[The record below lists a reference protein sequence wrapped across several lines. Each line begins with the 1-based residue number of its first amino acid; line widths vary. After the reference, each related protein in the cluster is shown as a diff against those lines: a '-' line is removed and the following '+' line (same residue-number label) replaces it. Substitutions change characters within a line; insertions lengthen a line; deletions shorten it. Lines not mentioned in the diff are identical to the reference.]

1 MQSNCYKIA
10 RTIADIRN
18 GFCMSIVKNA
28 RKTFY
33 FAKNTIHP
41 NIFDILPKFEI
52 ITTKEWY
59 NFNIAGESLLALE
72 YLSGHRIQ
80 KPRDKVSS
88 VDKHVVLGTDM
99 SFLRE
104 TDDVDMMAIQIAKT
118 AELEPILI
126 RISHQDYVPEV
137 PFEII
142 DFSAID
148 FDIKHFQY
156 EINFLAKA
164 DIQLSIAQNCQVYA
178 FGSRF
183 GGHEHYAILVN
194 NPLSE
199 KYPLVRVHSSCYT
212 GDLLSSLRCDCGD
225 QLKNSIAEMNKTSGI
240 LLYIMQEGRGIG
252 LANKIKAYE
261 LQQKCGLDT
270 VDSNIAIG
278 FEGEE
283 RSFMPAAKMLQYFE
297 KLEIRLMTNN
307 PKKSSD
313 LLSSGI
319 KIIETVP
326 TYFKPH
332 NHNQDYLKV
341 KKERMGHIFDV
352 KPDDQGS

>member
-1 MQSNCYKIA
+1 MQNNRYKVA
-10 RTIADIRN
+10 RIIADIRN
-18 GFCMSIVKNA
+18 GFCISIVKNA

-33 FAKNTIHP
+33 FSKSTIHP
-41 NIFDILPKFEI
+41 DVLNTLPDFEI
-52 ITTKEWY
+52 VTTGEWY
-59 NFNIAGESLLALE
+59 NFNIAGESLMALE
-72 YLSGHRIQ
+72 HLSGH
-80 KPRDKVSS
+80 KVQTQSRGS
-88 VDKHVVLGTDM
+88 AVNHHVVLGVDM

-104 TDDVDMMAIQIAKT
+104 ADDSDIMAIRIAKT
-118 AELEPILI
+118 AELEPVLI
-126 RISHQDYVPEV
+126 RISDQNYTPEV
-137 PFEII
+137 PFETI
-142 DFSAID
+142 DFERID
-148 FDIKHFQY
+148 FDIRHFQY

-164 DIQLSIAQNCQVYA
+164 DIQLAVAPNCQIYA

-194 NPLSE
+194 DPLSE
-199 KYPLVRVHSSCYT
+199 KHPLVRVHSSCYT
-212 GDLLSSLRCDCGD
+212 GDLISSLRCDCGD
-225 QLKNSIAEMNKTSGI
+225 QLKNSLAEMNKTSGI

-283 RSFMPAAKMLQYFE
+283 RSFIPAAKILEYFG
-297 KLEIRLMTNN
+297 KREIRLMTNN
-307 PKKSSD
+307 PKKAGD

-319 KIIETVP
+319 KIVETVP

-332 NHNQDYLKV
+332 NHNQAYLKV
-341 KKERMGHIFDV
+341 KKERMGHTFG
-352 KPDDQGS
+352 PDSENR